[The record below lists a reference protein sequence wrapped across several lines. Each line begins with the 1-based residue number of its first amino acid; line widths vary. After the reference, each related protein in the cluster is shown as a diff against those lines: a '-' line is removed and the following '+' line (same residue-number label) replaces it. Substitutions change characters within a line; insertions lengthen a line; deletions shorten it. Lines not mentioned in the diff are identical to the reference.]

1 MGDILT
7 AKELASYLKLRES
20 TVRNFAKRG
29 DLPAIKIGRHWR
41 FEMEKIL
48 MLFPEKKVEER
59 HTLDLKSQP
68 LESHARK

>member
-1 MGDILT
+1 MRFREFSGGDLVMGDILT

-41 FEMEKIL
+41 FKMDKIL
-48 MLFPEKKVEER
+48 MLFPEKKVVE
-59 HTLDLKSQP
+59 QVGP
-68 LESHARK
+68 N